1 MKKILMV
8 DACVREES
16 RTRGLAEYLMSK
28 LEGEK
33 EVIRLIDEPLK
44 PIDGEYVNHRVELIN
59 GRAFDHEMFRW
70 AKQFAAADEIV
81 VAAPYWDMSF
91 PSILKVYI
99 EHIEAMDITF
109 GYSDEGVP
117 TGLCRAKKLYYV
129 STSGGPIYDGNLGF
143 RYVTRLCEDFWGI
156 PETKLF
162 QAELLDVVGKDIPGI
177 LEKARKEMDEYFGL

>member
-91 PSILKVYI
+91 PSILKGYI

-143 RYVTRLCEDFWGI
+143 RYMTRLCEDFWGI

-177 LEKARKEMDEYFGL
+177 LEKARKEMDEYFG

>member
-1 MKKILMV
+1 MKKILLV

-16 RTRGLAEYLMSK
+16 RTRGLAEYLMGK

-33 EVIRLIDEPLK
+33 EVIRLIDEQLQ
-44 PIDGEYVNHRVELIN
+44 PIDGDYVNKRVELVN

-99 EHIEAMDITF
+99 EHVEAMDVTF
-109 GYSDEGVP
+109 GYSPEGLP
-117 TGLCRAKKLYYV
+117 TGLCKAAKLYYV
-129 STSGGPIYDGNLGF
+129 STAGGAIYDGNLGF
-143 RYVTRLCEDFWGI
+143 KYMTRLCQEFWGI
-156 PETKLF
+156 KETKLF
-162 QAELLDVVGKDIPGI
+162 QAELLDVVGQDIPGI
-177 LEKARKEMDEYFGL
+177 LANARKEIDEYFR